1 MMRIVVA
8 YKWTRDPAEATV
20 RADGTVDWSRA
31 KPGLSAYDPVA
42 IELARQLAGA
52 GAAGAELIGVTA
64 GGKGVAVPIASKAA
78 LSRGLDRVVIVED
91 ESLAEAGRSE
101 LAAVLA
107 EVVRHIGDVDLV
119 ITGDSSVD
127 VAAKMV
133 PTVLAGELG
142 WPAVAEVTAVSGQ
155 AGALRVERAI
165 PGGVQVLEV
174 SGPAVL
180 AASAD
185 AAAPRVPGMKELL
198 AAAKKPV
205 ELLELAALK
214 VPPSSAVMTV
224 TGRSRPERK
233 ARKGQL
239 IDTTDPAAAAAEL
252 VTALR
257 EAGPLG
263 RNRQ

>member
-1 MMRIVVA
+1 MRIVVA
-8 YKWTRDPAEATV
+8 YKWTSDPQEATV

-42 IELARQLAGA
+42 IELARQLAE
-52 GAAGAELIGVTA
+52 AAGAELIGVTA
-64 GGKGVAVPIASKAA
+64 GRKGVAVPIASKAA

-107 EVVRHIGDVDLV
+107 EVVRHIGDVDLIV
-119 ITGDSSVD
+119 TGDSSVD

-142 WPAVAEVTAVSGQ
+142 WPAVAEVTAVSGTGVQ

-185 AAAPRVPGMKELL
+185 AAVPRVPGMKEVL

-214 VPPSSAVMTV
+214 VPPGSAVMTV

-252 VTALR
+252 VVALR
-257 EAGPLG
+257 QAGTL
-263 RNRQ
+263 

>member
-1 MMRIVVA
+1 MKIVVA
-8 YKWTRDPAEATV
+8 YKWTRDPEEATV
-20 RADGTVDWSRA
+20 AADGTVDWSRA

-42 IELARQLAGA
+42 MELARQLAEA
-52 GAAGAELIGVTA
+52 TGAELIGVSA
-64 GGKGVAVPIASKAA
+64 GGNGVAAPIASKAA
-78 LSRGLDRVVIVED
+78 LARGLDRVVIVED
-91 ESLAEAGRSE
+91 ESLAAAGHGE

-142 WPAVAEVTAVSGQ
+142 WPAVAEVTAVSGK
-155 AGALRVERAI
+155 AGPLRVERAI

-180 AASAD
+180 AAAAD
-185 AAAPRVPGMKELL
+185 AAVPRVAGMKELL

-205 ELLELAALK
+205 ERLDLTALK
-214 VPPSSAVMTV
+214 VPPASAVMTI
-224 TGRSRPERK
+224 TGRSQPERK

-239 IDTTDPAAAAAEL
+239 IDTTDPAAAAAAL
-252 VTALR
+252 VAALR
-257 EAGPLG
+257 ETGTLE
-263 RNRQ
+263 RNRP